1 MTAAKI
7 VGIYIGLALAW
18 YFTGSFMAASWNL
31 AEWEPGGRGFAVAIW
46 LVSATVLVTH
56 LRAEGDL

>member
-18 YFTGSFMAASWNL
+18 YFTGSFMAANWSL
-31 AEWEPGGRGFAVAIW
+31 AEWEPAGRGFAVAIW
-46 LVSATVLVTH
+46 LVTSTGLVAH
-56 LRAEGDL
+56 LREEGDL